1 MGAWARVH
9 GALVYPCAR
18 EHAEEGAMITM
29 CEPQSIIL
37 ETPRLRFRRLVLE
50 DLDALFAL
58 YRDKETRQYFPDGT
72 DGTLT
77 YDETRQE
84 IEWFLQ
90 GHPEHP
96 ELGLWA
102 AIEKQTN
109 QLIGRCGL
117 LPWTIEAR
125 AEVEVAYLLDKR
137 YWRQGLG
144 TEAAKALLQYGF
156 ERLRLSR
163 LICLIHPDNQAS
175 IKVAVSLGMTLEKAM
190 EDDRGPFLLFSI
202 NKQPGVA
209 G

>member
-1 MGAWARVH
+1 M
-9 GALVYPCAR
+9 
-18 EHAEEGAMITM
+18 MTM
-29 CEPQSIIL
+29 PEPQPIIL
-37 ETPRLRFRRLVLE
+37 ETHRLRFRRLVLD

-77 YDETRQE
+77 YDETQQE

-102 AIEKQTN
+102 AIYKETN
-109 QLIGRCGL
+109 QFVGRCGL
-117 LPWTIEAR
+117 LPWTIEGR

-137 YWRQGLG
+137 CWRQGLG

-156 ERLRLSR
+156 ERLHLSR
-163 LICLIHPDNQAS
+163 LICLIHPHNQAS
-175 IKVAVSLGMTLEKAM
+175 IKVARSMGMTLEKAM
-190 EDDRGPFLLFSI
+190 ENDAGPLLLFSI
-202 NKQPGVA
+202 NKQPGEA